1 MEGKAKGAGPLQ
13 PSQVIPKKS
22 KSEELF
28 MLTMWRQLQGHVVRK
43 HGQGPINEKTLN
55 RIKLAKSW
63 LASSRLAQLC
73 S

>member
-28 MLTMWRQLQGHVVRK
+28 MLTMWRQLQGHV
-43 HGQGPINEKTLN
+43 
-55 RIKLAKSW
+55 
-63 LASSRLAQLC
+63 ASEEAWTGAYK
-73 S
+73 